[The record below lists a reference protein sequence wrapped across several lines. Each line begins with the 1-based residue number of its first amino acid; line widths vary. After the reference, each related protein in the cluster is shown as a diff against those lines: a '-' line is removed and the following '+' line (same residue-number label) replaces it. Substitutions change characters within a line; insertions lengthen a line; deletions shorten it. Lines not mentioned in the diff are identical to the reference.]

1 MTNREIIEKL
11 ERSGVSASIDR
22 YHDGKYPIY
31 CLIVYKNNIDFYRVF
46 DFNNMYDLKKD
57 IEESIIESH
66 QEVEKFNETISRQY
80 LELEKEVY
88 KILFERDFQFK
99 KMKVV

>member
-11 ERSGVSASIDR
+11 ERSGISASIDR

-31 CLIVYKNNIDFYRVF
+31 CLYVYKDNIDFYRVF
-46 DFNNMYDLKKD
+46 DFNNIYDLKKD
-57 IEESIIESH
+57 IEESIIES
-66 QEVEKFNETISRQY
+66 QKEVEKFSGTISKLYSLY

-88 KILFERDFQFK
+88 KILFERDF
-99 KMKVV
+99 